1 MTPASSTTP
10 TPERTRSTDTAPT
23 LTPTPTKLPTTM
35 KAIAKVR
42 AGPGL
47 EMIEVPVPRIGP
59 REVLVRTRAC
69 SICGTDVHIHRWDS
83 WAESRIR
90 PPLVI
95 GHELCGEVVEAGA
108 EVQRVKVGDSVSAD
122 SHVPDLT
129 CAVCRR
135 GEPHLCIHLGIL
147 GVDRTGVFSE
157 YVALPEVC
165 VWRNEPGLDPAQA
178 SIQDPMGNAVY
189 ATLVEPVAGQSVAV
203 FGDGPTGLGA
213 VGVAAAAGASQV
225 IHVGKY
231 PARLEIGRR
240 MGATLS
246 LNAAAPEADVVA
258 RVLEA
263 AEGGADVVLE
273 MTGSQLA
280 VDQGF
285 QVLRK
290 GGRFSAFGIPAEP
303 LRIDLANA
311 VVFKGARVYGINGR
325 RLWETWYQMAGL
337 LRSGRLDFSP
347 IITHRIPF
355 ADFQRGFEL
364 MTAPERQAAKVVML
378 LSSKD

>member
-1 MTPASSTTP
+1 MPANTSTATPAAFPASAPASQ
-10 TPERTRSTDTAPT
+10 TAPA
-23 LTPTPTKLPTTM
+23 PRPIPRTM
-35 KAIAKVR
+35 KAIAKV
-42 AGPGL
+42 APGPGL
-47 EMIEVPVPRIGP
+47 EMIETPVPEIGP
-59 REVLVRTRAC
+59 HEVLVRTRAC
-69 SICGTDVHIHRWDS
+69 SICGTDVHIYRWDP
-83 WAESRIR
+83 WAQGRIR
-90 PPLVI
+90 PPLVV
-95 GHELCGEVVEAGA
+95 GHEICGEVVRVGA
-108 EVQRVKVGDSVSAD
+108 EVQRISIGDSVSAD

-135 GEPHLCIHLGIL
+135 GEPHLCSNLRIL
-147 GVDRTGVFSE
+147 GVDRAGVFSE
-157 YVALPEVC
+157 YVALPEAC
-165 VWRNEPGLDPAQA
+165 VWRNAPDLDPAQA

-189 ATLVEPVAGQSVAV
+189 ATLVEPVAGQSVVV

-213 VGVAAAAGASQV
+213 VGVAAAAGASTV
-225 IHVGKY
+225 VHVGKH

-246 LNAAAPEADVVA
+246 LNVAAPGVDVVGA
-258 RVLEA
+258 VMDA
-263 AEGGADVVLE
+263 TGGGADVVLE

-280 VDQGF
+280 VEQGF

-311 VVFKGARVYGINGR
+311 VVFKGARVLGINGR

-337 LRSGRLDFSP
+337 LRSGGLDFSP

-355 ADFQRGFEL
+355 DEFQRGFEL
-364 MTAPERQAAKVVML
+364 MTSPDRQAAKVVL
-378 LSSKD
+378 LP